1 MTTQTPE
8 DDKRLMEL
16 SVQQD
21 LDALGTLYN
30 RYSNGVYA
38 LAMQMLKDS
47 GAAEEVVQ
55 DAFHNVWR
63 RAASYHPDRGKVTSW
78 LFSIAH
84 HRAIDELRRRR
95 RDREHVQHGVDIAN
109 RPSEGRGDPV
119 EYTALSMEGRRIKE
133 ALNVLRKEQR
143 EIVMLAYYGGFTH
156 SEIAAKL
163 DQPLGTVK
171 TRMRL
176 ALKKLREVLGPQ
188 PQEGVKHGM

>member
-16 SVQQD
+16 IVQQD

-119 EYTALSMEGRRIKE
+119 EYTVLSMEGRRIKE

>member
-16 SVQQD
+16 IVQQD

-30 RYSNGVYA
+30 RYSNGVYG

>member
-8 DDKRLMEL
+8 DDKRLLEL
-16 SVQQD
+16 IVQQD

-119 EYTALSMEGRRIKE
+119 EYTVLSMEGRRIKE

>member
-16 SVQQD
+16 IVQQD

-84 HRAIDELRRRR
+84 HRAIDEIRRRR

-119 EYTALSMEGRRIKE
+119 EYTALSLEGRRIKE

-188 PQEGVKHGM
+188 PQEGVKHGL

>member
-16 SVQQD
+16 IVQQD

-119 EYTALSMEGRRIKE
+119 EYTALSLEGRRIKE

>member
-16 SVQQD
+16 IVQQD

-30 RYSNGVYA
+30 RYSNGVYG

-119 EYTALSMEGRRIKE
+119 EYTALSLEGRRIKE

>member
-16 SVQQD
+16 IVQQD

-30 RYSNGVYA
+30 RYSNGVYG

-119 EYTALSMEGRRIKE
+119 EYTALSLEGRRIKE

-176 ALKKLREVLGPQ
+176 ALKKLREVLGPHS
-188 PQEGVKHGM
+188 QEGVKHGM

>member
-16 SVQQD
+16 IVQQD

-84 HRAIDELRRRR
+84 HRAIDEIRRRR

-119 EYTALSMEGRRIKE
+119 EYTALSLEGRRIKE

>member
-8 DDKRLMEL
+8 DDKRLLEL
-16 SVQQD
+16 IVQQD